1 MIPAG
6 RHYAPAVTDRQVLI
20 VSNRGPLSFRRG
32 DDGALVARR
41 GGGGLVS
48 GLGPV
53 VERTGAIW
61 IAAALSDDDRE
72 AVRTGL
78 VEEQEGPP
86 VRLVD
91 LDPAD
96 HTMAYNVVSNAVLW
110 YLHHHLWDLA
120 RLPRFDHHFAEAW
133 DAYRRVNDAFAAVV
147 ADLAEPNAIVLVQD
161 LHLTMVGR
169 ALADQ
174 RPDLSTLHFSH
185 TPFGAPEMVDVL
197 PDAVSGEL
205 VGAMAAHTAVGF
217 HSPRWE
223 QAFRHAAEARSID
236 PGLTF
241 VSPLPTDADDIR
253 GVAAGDACNESVRA
267 LDALVGDRQVIAR
280 VDRIELSKNLL
291 RGFHAYDAL
300 LQRHPSLRERVVF
313 VASVYPSREGLADYL
328 AYRREVEGLVERIN
342 RTWGT
347 EGWTPIELD
356 TSDDFARSVAVL
368 RRYDAL
374 LVNPIRDGLN
384 LVAKEGPIVN
394 ERDGVVLL
402 SRQAGVW
409 DELADHVTEV
419 HPFDI
424 DGTADALAAALAT
437 SADERQRTAAAL
449 REAAVAR
456 RPMDWLEDQL
466 ALVS

>member
-1 MIPAG
+1 MIPTPQ
-6 RHYAPAVTDRQVLI
+6 HYAPAVTDRQVLI

-78 VEEQEGPP
+78 VEAQEGPP

-91 LDPAD
+91 LDPDD
-96 HTMAYNVVSNAVLW
+96 HTMAYNVVSNAALW

-120 RLPRFDHHFAEAW
+120 RLPRFDQHFAEAW
-133 DAYRRVNDAFAAVV
+133 DAYRRVNDTFATVV
-147 ADLAEPNAIVLVQD
+147 ADLAEPDAIVLVQD

-169 ALADQ
+169 SLAEH

-197 PDAVSGEL
+197 PDAVSREL
-205 VGAMAAHTAVGF
+205 ISAMAAHTAVGF
-217 HSPRWE
+217 HSSRWE
-223 QAFRHAAEARSID
+223 QSFRLAAEARSID

-253 GVAAGDACNESVRA
+253 AVGAGDACDKAVRA

-291 RGFHAYDAL
+291 RGFHAFDAML
-300 LQRHPSLRERVVF
+300 RRHASLRERVVF

-347 EGWTPIELD
+347 ASWTPIELD

-419 HPFDI
+419 HPYDI
-424 DGTADALAAALAT
+424 DGTADALAAALAIP
-437 SADERQRTAAAL
+437 ADQRRQTATAL
-449 REAAVAR
+449 RDAAVAR
-456 RPMDWLEDQL
+456 RPVDWLEDQL